1 MRDVPARS
9 RLLRLGLLA
18 VLLFLNA
25 ASRAADAVG
34 GVAAG
39 AAAAPYDSSRIVSIG
54 GSITEILYALGV
66 QQKIVAVD
74 TTSLYP
80 AAALQDKPNV
90 GYMRQLSAEGVLG
103 LSPTLILAIDG
114 SGPKETIDV
123 LQQAKVAFVSVP
135 DKFTGDG
142 IIDKID
148 MISLAVGVPERGACL
163 ADVVRHDIAA
173 LDAMRKQIR
182 QRARVAFILSLANGR
197 PMIAGRA
204 TAADGIIAMAGAS
217 NAFDDFEGYKMV
229 NDEALVAAKP
239 DAILAMQRGEHAL
252 SADTVFSQ
260 PALAMTPAAEHKTL
274 ITMDGLYLLGFG
286 PRTMHAARDLAG
298 DLYPDIG
305 AANLPSEQSSNH
317 VPCDR

>member
-1 MRDVPARS
+1 MCDAPAQF
-9 RLLRLGLLA
+9 RLLKLGLLA
-18 VLLFLNA
+18 VLVFFNA

-34 GVAAG
+34 SGASGPAAI
-39 AAAAPYDSSRIVSIG
+39 PYDTSRIVSIG

-66 QQKIVAVD
+66 QQKIIAVD

-80 AAALQDKPNV
+80 PSALQEKPNV

-114 SGPKETIDV
+114 SGPKETIDI
-123 LQQAKVAFVSVP
+123 LQQAKVPFVGVP
-135 DKFTGDG
+135 DKFTGAG
-142 IIDKID
+142 IIDKIA
-148 MISLAVGVPERGACL
+148 MISRDVGVPERGACL
-163 ADVVRHDIAA
+163 AGVVRNDIAA
-173 LDAMRKQIR
+173 LDAMRTQIR

-204 TAADGIIAMAGAS
+204 TAADGIITMAGGS

-229 NDEALVAAKP
+229 NDEALIAAKP

-252 SADTVFSQ
+252 SPDTVFSQ

-274 ITMDGLYLLGFG
+274 ISMDGLYLLGFG
-286 PRTMHAARDLAG
+286 PRTAGAARDLATA
-298 DLYPDIG
+298 LYPNIT
-305 AANLPSEQSSNH
+305 AANLPSEQNSSQG
-317 VPCDR
+317 PCDR